1 MADDTSLQA
10 QDLSRQTAIA
20 PSASLTI
27 VPPSPVRAWFYL
39 IWLSFQRQARA
50 HLMVW
55 IALGLL
61 AFSVFIVFL
70 NTQLDR
76 WNTSYWRSPRRG
88 GPTYAEYLETVEKVG
103 HLPLDPATRSIHFA
117 VYSAQSTV
125 VNEAS
130 GFMVF
135 SRGVAFTIFA
145 TFLLPLWCLSFAT
158 EGLGREREARNL
170 IWLLIRPLPRWSI
183 FLGKFLALLPWC
195 LVLNLGGFW
204 LICLAAPGP
213 GTLAFR
219 LYWPAVV
226 WATLA
231 FAALFHLMGAI
242 FQRAAVVAI
251 LYSFFIETI
260 LGNLPG
266 HMKRLSLNF
275 YTNCLMFER
284 AHDFGVRPERPQIYL
299 PVSGTIACWVLIGVT
314 ATTLA
319 LGMYLFSRRE
329 YLDLTG

>member
-1 MADDTSLQA
+1 MADASSTCAEGNADS
-10 QDLSRQTAIA
+10 SGPPVIA
-20 PSASLTI
+20 P
-27 VPPSPVRAWFYL
+27 PPSPLRAWFYL

-76 WNTSYWRSPRRG
+76 WNTSYWRMPRKDRYTLG
-88 GPTYAEYLETVEKVG
+88 EYVTQVREVG
-103 HLPLDPATRSIHFA
+103 YLPLDPATRAVHFA
-117 VYSAQSTV
+117 VYATQHTV
-125 VNEAS
+125 IYEAS

-135 SRGVAFTIFA
+135 SRGVVFTIFA
-145 TFLLPLWCLSFAT
+145 TFLLPLWTMSFAT

-183 FLGKFLALLPWC
+183 YLGKFVALLPWC

-204 LICLAAPGP
+204 LVCLAAPGP

-231 FAALFHLMGAI
+231 FAALFHLLGAL
-242 FQRAAVVAI
+242 FQRPAVVAI
-251 LYSFFIETI
+251 LYTFFIETI

-275 YTNCLMFER
+275 YTNCLMFES
-284 AHDFGVRPERPQIYL
+284 AHDFGLRPERPQIYV
-299 PVSGTIACWVLIGVT
+299 PVSGSIALWVLVGVT
-314 ATTLA
+314 VLA
-319 LGMYLFSRRE
+319 LAVGMYLFSRRE